1 MQSHTRNKR
10 DVEPPE
16 SAFYKMDAFGS
27 TLHLKLKRND
37 NLLAPGMTVIRRNR
51 DRTTTAHPAPAN
63 TFYHG
68 QVTSDPKSIIAVS
81 NHKGLV
87 RRFSL
92 LSSLRWLCFIIN
104 GLSSSL
110 VVFVSFCIIF
120 QTGMVKTSRETL
132 FVHPLPAHLAKHLPR
147 NGDATP
153 HLIHRRSSNENRAGY
168 NRETTKGYPR
178 IHSSSSC
185 SFNFLLKH
193 TFFFIS
199 RYF

>member
-51 DRTTTAHPAPAN
+51 DGTTTAHPAPAN

-68 QVTSDPKSIIAVS
+68 QVISDPKSIIAVS

-92 LSSLRWLCFIIN
+92 LSSLRWLCLIIK
-104 GLSSSL
+104 SSSL
-110 VVFVSFCIIF
+110 IVFVSFCITI

-132 FVHPLPAHLAKHLPR
+132 FVHPLPAHLAKHLPS

-153 HLIHRRSSNENRAGY
+153 HLIHRRSSNQNRAGY
-168 NRETTKGYPR
+168 NRETTKGYPC

-185 SFNFLLKH
+185 SFNFLL
-193 TFFFIS
+193 TTLS
-199 RYF
+199 S

>member
-10 DVEPPE
+10 DVEPSE
-16 SAFYKMDAFGS
+16 SAFYKIDAFGS

-51 DRTTTAHPAPAN
+51 DGTTTAHPAPAN

-68 QVTSDPKSIIAVS
+68 QVISDPKSIIAVS

-104 GLSSSL
+104 GVGSSL
-110 VVFVSFCIIF
+110 VAFVSFCITF
-120 QTGMVKTSRETL
+120 QTGMVKTSRDTL
-132 FVHPLPAHLAKHLPR
+132 FVHPLPAHLAKHLPS

-153 HLIHRRSSNENRAGY
+153 HLIHRRSSNQNRAGY
-168 NRETTKGYPR
+168 NRETTKGYLC
-178 IHSSSSC
+178 IHSSAC
-185 SFNFLLKH
+185 SFNFLRATLSSS
-193 TFFFIS
+193 FPDIL
-199 RYF
+199 